1 MLPLQVNLRSSMKL
15 LDIGE
20 VAAQS
25 GIKPSAL
32 RYYEEAGLI
41 SSVSRH
47 GMRRQFPPEVLLQLK
62 LVAMGK
68 SAGFSLDEIAGMFGV
83 NGLPDLPRDVLH
95 QKADAI
101 DRQIHELTALRDTLR
116 HVADCPAP
124 SHMECP
130 TFRRLINVAGK
141 REKIERPKRGRSSP

>member
-1 MLPLQVNLRSSMKL
+1 MKF

-20 VAAQS
+20 VAKQG

-47 GMRRQFPPEVLLQLK
+47 GLRRQFPPEVLLQLK
-62 LVAMGK
+62 LISMGK
-68 SAGFSLDEIAGMFGV
+68 SAGFSLEEIAGMFGR
-83 NGLPDLPRDVLH
+83 NGMPDLPRAVLH
-95 QKADAI
+95 QKVDEI
-101 DRQIHELTALRDTLR
+101 DRKIRELTALRNTLR

-130 TFRRLINVAGK
+130 TFRRLMDVAGK
-141 REKIERPKRGRSSP
+141 RGRVAAKTERSRKPMHR